1 MLVSGIS
8 CTVNDRNTRVNIGAS
23 FAPSQGGRRFG
34 EAVASRISLEANANK
49 EPAHAF
55 TLHTPI
61 IAVITCGFARW
72 AFGPIFL
79 TDCALI
85 YSRASMRARHAP
97 AFPIGQDN
105 VMAGRSTACTNCDW
119 FRALHAVGQYI
130 LPAQPLGRGKGGPI
144 EGRPMIKSEFCQ
156 IPPNRLQP
164 VDRIAPTWSI
174 GLSTN
179 GQSAVFDRA
188 PDFP

>member
-1 MLVSGIS
+1 
-8 CTVNDRNTRVNIGAS
+8 
-23 FAPSQGGRRFG
+23 
-34 EAVASRISLEANANK
+34 
-49 EPAHAF
+49 
-55 TLHTPI
+55 
-61 IAVITCGFARW
+61 
-72 AFGPIFL
+72 
-79 TDCALI
+79 
-85 YSRASMRARHAP
+85 MRARHAP

-130 LPAQPLGRGKGGPI
+130 LPPQPLRRGKGGPI

-174 GLSTN
+174 GLSTI

-188 PDFP
+188 PDSHDHVHDRTVAINLKNSSCSPFNGLSIPKMLCGANAFKISDQQLDPR

>member
-1 MLVSGIS
+1 LRQVIH
-8 CTVNDRNTRVNIGAS
+8 
-23 FAPSQGGRRFG
+23 FAGGRRFG

-55 TLHTPI
+55 TLHTLI

-97 AFPIGQDN
+97 AFPIGQDS

-130 LPAQPLGRGKGGPI
+130 LPPQPLRWLCLILLCGPSCATARTGL
-144 EGRPMIKSEFCQ
+144 EYFARTASSE
-156 IPPNRLQP
+156 R
-164 VDRIAPTWSI
+164 A
-174 GLSTN
+174 
-179 GQSAVFDRA
+179 SA
-188 PDFP
+188 DFGNYSV